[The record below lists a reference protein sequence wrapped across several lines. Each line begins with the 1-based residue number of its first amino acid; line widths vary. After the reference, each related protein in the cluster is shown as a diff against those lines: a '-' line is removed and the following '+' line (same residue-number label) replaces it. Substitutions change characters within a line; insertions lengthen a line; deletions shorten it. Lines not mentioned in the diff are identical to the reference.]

1 MSDLPFGFGV
11 PDRDPERRGEPGGQG
26 GSGAGGTGPGGT
38 GPGGADPFGLGAL
51 FGAVGGPGGA
61 GGDPSDLLGKMPLF
75 AELQKLMS
83 WSGGPVNWDLA
94 RQGAISA
101 LAPGHQPTSAG
112 EQAATAEALRLA
124 DLWLD
129 QVTELPSGID
139 RGLAWSRVEW
149 VEQTLPAWAALID
162 PLAERVVAAM
172 TGALPAEAA
181 AIAGPLA
188 GIMGQMGGVMFGAQV
203 GQALARLAD
212 EVATST
218 DVGLP
223 LGPKGAGVLVPQNV
237 AAFGEGLDRPEDEVR
252 LFLALREAAH
262 QRLFAHV
269 PWLRQQLTDAVH
281 AYARGIHVDREAIER
296 GLQDAMSGMEGG
308 VDPSDPESIQRLLG
322 SGVLEPEETPE
333 QQMALRRLE
342 TLLALVEGWV
352 DSIVAAAA
360 AERLPG
366 HSALAE
372 TMRRRRASGGPAEQT
387 FATLVGLQLR
397 PRRLRDAST
406 VWGAMTQQHGATE
419 RDRLWSH
426 PDLLPTSDDLDEPMD
441 FVARQ
446 GAADPFAELT
456 DGLEARPEES
466 SPEQGEG
473 SPEDDGGTAPRA

>member
-1 MSDLPFGFGV
+1 MSDLPFGFGL
-11 PDRDPERRGEPGGQG
+11 PDRDPERRGESGSGGGDDPFGFGALFG
-26 GSGAGGTGPGGT
+26 GGAGAGGTPE
-38 GPGGADPFGLGAL
+38 
-51 FGAVGGPGGA
+51 
-61 GGDPSDLLGKMPLF
+61 DLLGKMPLF
-75 AELQKLMS
+75 AELQRLMS

-94 RQGAISA
+94 RQGAISQ
-101 LAPGHQPTSAG
+101 LAPGHQPTSAA
-112 EQAATAEALRLA
+112 ERSAVAEALRLA

-129 QVTELPSGID
+129 QVTELPSGVD
-139 RGLAWSRVEW
+139 RALAWSRVEW
-149 VEQTLPAWAALID
+149 VEQTLPAWTALID

-172 TGALPAEAA
+172 TSALPQEAA
-181 AIAGPLA
+181 AMAGPLS
-188 GIMGQMGGVMFGAQV
+188 GLMSQMGGVMFGAQV

-212 EVATST
+212 EGVTST

-223 LGPKGAGVLVPQNV
+223 LGPKGAGVLVPQNL
-237 AAFGEGLDRPEDEVR
+237 AAFGAGLDRPEEEVR

-281 AYARGIHVDREAIER
+281 AYARGIHVDREAIQR
-296 GLQDAMSGMEGG
+296 GLDEAMSGMEGG
-308 VDPSDPESIQRLLG
+308 LDPSDPESIQRLLG

-352 DSIVAAAA
+352 DSVVSAAAGD
-360 AERLPG
+360 RLPG

-387 FATLVGLQLR
+387 FATLVGLELR

-406 VWGAMTQQHGATE
+406 VWGAMAQQHGTAE

-426 PDLLPTSDDLDEPMD
+426 PDLLPTSEALDEPLD

-446 GAADPFAELT
+446 GLDDELRTLTADDAEK
-456 DGLEARPEES
+456 
-466 SPEQGEG
+466 
-473 SPEDDGGTAPRA
+473 PR